1 VLLTSPVYGGAMRT
15 LVLAAGWLSLI
26 VLVLPVRL

>member
-1 VLLTSPVYGGAMRT
+1 VLLTRPIYGGPMRT

>member
-1 VLLTSPVYGGAMRT
+1 MFTGPAYGSGMRT

-26 VLVLPVRL
+26 VLVLPARF

>member
-1 VLLTSPVYGGAMRT
+1 VLTGAAYAPAMRT

-26 VLVLPVRL
+26 VLVLPARF